1 MNVDN
6 RRSEEPPLPG
16 VARRRQRDLRASSGT
31 PGRAA
36 PDVRHK
42 FCLPVG
48 RLQHQREQAHALRA
62 HTRSSAQRRPHGQAA
77 RAIKELGTA
86 HAGPAHSDKLD
97 DRRRKGFGC
106 TPGWQR
112 ERNEFETKISHN
124 VQGYA

>member
-6 RRSEEPPLPG
+6 HLSEEPPLPG

-31 PGRAA
+31 PGRAS

-42 FCLPVG
+42 LYPAVG
-48 RLQHQREQAHALRA
+48 RLQHQREQAHAFRA
-62 HTRSSAQRRPHGQAA
+62 HTRSSAQRCPHGQAA

-86 HAGPAHSDKLD
+86 HAGPARSDQLD
-97 DRRRKGFGC
+97 DRRWKGFGC

-112 ERNEFETKISHN
+112 ERDEFETKVSHN